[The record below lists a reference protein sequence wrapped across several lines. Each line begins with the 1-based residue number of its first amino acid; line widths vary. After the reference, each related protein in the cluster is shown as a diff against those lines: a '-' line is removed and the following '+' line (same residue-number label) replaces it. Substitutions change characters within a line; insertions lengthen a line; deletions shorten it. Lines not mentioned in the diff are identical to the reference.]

1 MRLGRLAFER
11 QMITTESSSKRVQAA
26 IAGGISALIIGL
38 AVLAAVVAG
47 DGGDPEPP
55 GVAGPTET
63 TLANTPPS
71 SVGYVNYE
79 TPEALLAGH
88 AGKPLVI
95 NFFASWC
102 APCRAELP
110 DLAAAHAT
118 YGDRVDFVGVDFQE
132 ISEKEAAELLWE
144 SGITYRIMED
154 PKGLLLQELG
164 GLPTMPT
171 TIFVAADSEIIER
184 HHGLILESQLTDR
197 IEEIIAAS

>member
-1 MRLGRLAFER
+1 M
-11 QMITTESSSKRVQAA
+11 ESNASDSTPRRKRVQAA
-26 IAGGISALIIGL
+26 IAAGISGLLIGGTVLL
-38 AVLAAVVAG
+38 AVVVGDGGESNSPPVVAG
-47 DGGDPEPP
+47 Q
-55 GVAGPTET
+55 A
-63 TLANTPPS
+63 PS
-71 SVGYVNYE
+71 TVGYVNYE
-79 TPEALLAGH
+79 DPAALLAGH

-132 ISEKEAAELLWE
+132 ISEKEAAQLLWE
-144 SGITYRIMED
+144 TGVTYRIMED
-154 PKGLLLQELG
+154 PTGALLQELG

-171 TIFVAADSEIIER
+171 TIFVDANSDIVER
-184 HHGLILESQLTDR
+184 HHGLILESQLSDA

>member
-1 MRLGRLAFER
+1 
-11 QMITTESSSKRVQAA
+11 MITTKSRSKGVQAA
-26 IAGGISALIIGL
+26 IAAGISALIIGL
-38 AVLAAVVAG
+38 TVVGAVLAGGNDSDRPDAG
-47 DGGDPEPP
+47 GTTG
-55 GVAGPTET
+55 T
-63 TLANTPPS
+63 TLGEAPPTA
-71 SVGYVNYE
+71 VGYVNYE

-118 YGDRVDFVGVDFQE
+118 YGERVDFVGVDFRE
-132 ISEKEAAELLWE
+132 ISEREAAKLLWE
-144 SGITYRIMED
+144 SGVTYSIMED
-154 PKGLLLQELG
+154 PQGLLLQELG

-184 HHGLILESQLTDR
+184 HHGLILESQLTER
-197 IEEIIAAS
+197 IEEIIAVS

>member
-1 MRLGRLAFER
+1 MTTNDSQARQRSKGTQTVIAAVIAAF
-11 QMITTESSSKRVQAA
+11 
-26 IAGGISALIIGL
+26 IIGG
-38 AVLAAVVAG
+38 AVLAAFLVG
-47 DGGDPEPP
+47 DGG
-55 GVAGPTET
+55 GSGPTRLGQVATGEAPT
-63 TLANTPPS
+63 TVA
-71 SVGYVNYE
+71 YVNYE
-79 TPEALLAGH
+79 DPEALLGGH
-88 AGKPLVI
+88 AGRPLVI

-110 DLAAAHAT
+110 DLAKAHAI

-171 TIFVAADSEIIER
+171 TIFVAADSEIVER
-184 HHGLILESQLTDR
+184 HHGLIIESQLTDC